1 MNIGLVIGKKNSV
14 GIPGKNTRP
23 ILGRPAAEYAFIAAK
38 YSNIHKVF
46 VSTDSEEIKNIGEQY
61 STTIIDRPSE
71 LALPDTLTED
81 VLSHAYEKII
91 TQVDEKEIN
100 SISLLFSNNP
110 AINVNLLNNAIKFIN
125 ENTDYDSCFSVVNY
139 DMFSPTRARKLD
151 TDDNISSYVDLSN
164 IQNVSSIRDAQDK
177 CYFCDLSIQVMNK
190 RCFINIDEGKQPSNV
205 LHYPMGI
212 FSLPSPITRKDSN

>member
-14 GIPGKNTRP
+14 GIPGKNIRP
-23 ILGRPAAEYAFIAAK
+23 ILGRPAAEYAFIAGK
-38 YSNIHKVF
+38 YANIDKIF
-46 VSTDSEEIKNIGEQY
+46 VSTDCEDIKKIGTKY
-61 STTIIDRPSE
+61 SSSIINRPKD

-81 VLSHAYEKII
+81 VLSHAYENII
-91 TQVDEKEIN
+91 TQVDENDIK

-110 AINVNLLNNAIKFIN
+110 AINVNLLNNAINFIN
-125 ENTDYDSCFSVVNY
+125 TNIDYDSCFSVVNY

-190 RCFINIDEGKQPSNV
+190 RCFVNIDEGKQPFRWQGKKNESN
-205 LHYPMGI
+205 Y
-212 FSLPSPITRKDSN
+212 